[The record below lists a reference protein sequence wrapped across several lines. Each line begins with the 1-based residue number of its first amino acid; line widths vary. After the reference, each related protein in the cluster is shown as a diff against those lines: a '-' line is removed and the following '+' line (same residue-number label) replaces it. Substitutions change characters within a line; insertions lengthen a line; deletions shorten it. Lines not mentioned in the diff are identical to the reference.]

1 MLSFGKPFIY
11 EGNEFN
17 HSKKNDANSYRSPLS
32 VNSVEWEDK
41 RNNMDLFRYTK
52 ELIKLRKE
60 IQAFKYTSKE
70 EINKRLRF
78 IDGLDESMIG
88 YTLDDSYL
96 VIMNANKF
104 EMNVEQALLKKYIKL
119 NKTDKIEKIFDKEGK
134 NNIGLYINEG
144 LSVESLSMNVYKIG
158 ENNGL

>member
-1 MLSFGKPFIY
+1 
-11 EGNEFN
+11 
-17 HSKKNDANSYRSPLS
+17 
-32 VNSVEWEDK
+32 
-41 RNNMDLFRYTK
+41 MDLFRYTK

-60 IQAFKYTSKE
+60 IQAFKHTSKD

-88 YTLDDSYL
+88 YILDNSYL

-104 EMNVEQALLKKYIKL
+104 EMKVEQALLKKYIKF
-119 NKTDKIEKIFDKEGK
+119 NKTDKLEKIFDKEGK
-134 NNIGLYINEG
+134 NNIGLYINEV
-144 LSVESLSMNVYKIG
+144 LSVESVSMNVYKIG